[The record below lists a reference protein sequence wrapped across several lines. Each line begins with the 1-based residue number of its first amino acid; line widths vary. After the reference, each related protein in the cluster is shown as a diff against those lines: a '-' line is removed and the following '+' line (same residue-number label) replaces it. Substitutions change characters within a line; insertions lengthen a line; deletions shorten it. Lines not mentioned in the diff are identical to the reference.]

1 MEREALRNQIS
12 NDPTSGM
19 KNGGR
24 RFRPGVGSLSFTI
37 AVLLLAGNACSLV
50 QTVKDPLERIVREG
64 SCISVDIPPITLTPR
79 RTAAERQ
86 LIGEESDIEKD
97 GWLIASSR
105 SSGLYTGSDGTDSSP
120 LTVASETERR
130 YYIEQGVLEF
140 YADPI
145 ETYRARGILGESHGG
160 ILKLVPAAVAGREDS
175 ARMRDEVARAREMAA
190 EVNRSRIWLYDFQ
203 LSRARQQGT
212 ATATTEDEI
221 RRQYYNRVR
230 SGEWIEDERGR
241 WVRVN

>member
-1 MEREALRNQIS
+1 MRNQLS
-12 NDPTSGM
+12 SDPVFVV
-19 KNGGR
+19 NA
-24 RFRPGVGSLSFTI
+24 PGVKRISRAGLL
-37 AVLLLAGNACSLV
+37 VLTVAALAAGNACSLV

-105 SSGLYTGSDGTDSSP
+105 SSGLYTGSDGSDSPP

-130 YYIEQGVLEF
+130 YYVEQGVLEF

-145 ETYRARGILGESHGG
+145 QAYRARGILGESYAG
-160 ILKLVPAAVAGREDS
+160 ILKLIPAGVAGREDS
-175 ARMRDEVARAREMAA
+175 ARMRDEITRAREMAA

-203 LSRARQQGT
+203 ISRARQQGT
-212 ATATTEDEI
+212 TTPGIEDQI
-221 RRQYYNRVR
+221 RRHYYDRAR